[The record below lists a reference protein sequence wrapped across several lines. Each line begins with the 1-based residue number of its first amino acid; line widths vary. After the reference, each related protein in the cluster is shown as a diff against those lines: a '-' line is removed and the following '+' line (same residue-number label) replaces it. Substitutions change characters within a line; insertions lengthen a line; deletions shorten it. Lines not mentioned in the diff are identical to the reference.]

1 MSGRFITLE
10 GIDGAGKSTHLER
23 LAKRFRDRG
32 QVVVC
37 TREPGGTSL
46 AEQLRVLFLREE
58 MDALTEALLVFAA
71 RRDHLRQV
79 INPALDTGSTVLCD
93 RFTDA
98 TFAYQGGGRGF
109 NLQVLRQL
117 EQWVQEDL
125 QPDLTLWFDL
135 SAQVAASRRAAA
147 RHGDRF
153 EEEDCEFFNR
163 VRSGYQSRAALDEGR
178 FRRVDAEQDVPAVAR
193 QIEDILEKLGW

>member
-1 MSGRFITLE
+1 M
-10 GIDGAGKSTHLER
+10 
-23 LAKRFRDRG
+23 
-32 QVVVC
+32 
-37 TREPGGTSL
+37 
-46 AEQLRVLFLREE
+46 
-58 MDALTEALLVFAA
+58 
-71 RRDHLRQV
+71 
-79 INPALDTGSTVLCD
+79 
-93 RFTDA
+93 
-98 TFAYQGGGRGF
+98 
-109 NLQVLRQL
+109 
-117 EQWVQEDL
+117 QEDL

-135 SAQVAASRRAAA
+135 PAQVAASRRAAA